1 MREDRDADEETQ
13 LEFPKRYLSLLSL
26 AFYRL
31 VDYNEDIQ
39 WAMLVALK
47 SVNVCQTTTSVTY
60 ANSVGSPPTSL
71 E

>member
-1 MREDRDADEETQ
+1 MREDRNADEEMQ

-26 AFYRL
+26 AIYRL

-47 SVNVCQTTTSVTY
+47 SVSVCQTMTSDSYASSVGSHTTSVD
-60 ANSVGSPPTSL
+60 
-71 E
+71 